1 MTSNLQFS
9 GMEAST
15 CVFITN
21 NMTEETG
28 ARSGLLRATSR
39 MVVISYTKNINLD
52 EVKKRFVV
60 LNLITIILNDE
71 KKKRKEE
78 RREVEYKIN
87 PLAVEVDTASKKGEI
102 ALVKQLQLLEKFEE
116 KKKKQKEERKEVEY
130 KRNPLILHLTL
141 TAFVER
147 WLF

>member
-1 MTSNLQFS
+1 MKTPQREHVVILCGEGISVEKVSQTATELRYIPTTIYRKPNNEEHQQLKLRSWLKGTGGLLVTSNLQFS

-78 RREVEYKIN
+78 RREVEY
-87 PLAVEVDTASKKGEI
+87 E
-102 ALVKQLQLLEKFEE
+102 
-116 KKKKQKEERKEVEY
+116 
-130 KRNPLILHLTL
+130 RNPQ
-141 TAFVER
+141 
-147 WLF
+147 